1 MQILGH
7 LGLEYETQGEG
18 ENVLLIHGSHIADS
32 FLPWSKEPA
41 LAGYH
46 VIRYHRRGF
55 AGSRAISAPYS
66 IENQAHDALKL
77 LNHLGVTRTHVIGH
91 SYGGAIA
98 LQLAIDAADVVRSLV
113 LLEPA
118 LMMVPSGP
126 RFFEAMAPAMTLFA
140 SGDTERAVDAFN
152 QLVAGPQW
160 RNELEGAVPGGPEQA
175 IRDGATFFDVEVPAL
190 QQWVFDETQA
200 ARISQPVLYMLGAAS
215 PVVFEEG
222 RQLLRS
228 WLPQT
233 EDVVI
238 PGTDHRLQMQTP
250 GLTAQAVVGFFSR
263 VESVRGLG
271 RSQTLS

>member
-1 MQILGH
+1 MRILGH

-77 LNHLGVTRTHVIGH
+77 LNHLGVSRTHVIGH

-98 LQLAIDAADVVRSLV
+98 LQLAIDAADVVHSLV

-118 LMMVPSGP
+118 LMMVPSAP
-126 RFFEAMAPAMTLFA
+126 MFFEAMAPAMTRFA
-140 SGDTERAVDAFN
+140 SGDTDGAVDAFN
-152 QLVAGPQW
+152 QLLAGPQW
-160 RNELEGAVPGGPEQA
+160 REELERAVPGAPQQA
-175 IRDGATFFDVEVPAL
+175 IRDGATFFEVEVPAL
-190 QQWVFDETQA
+190 QKWVFDETQA
-200 ARISQPVLYMLGAAS
+200 ARISQPVLYMLGAGS
-215 PVVFEEG
+215 PVLFDEG

-238 PGTDHRLQMQTP
+238 PATDHRLQMQTP
-250 GLTAQAVVGFFSR
+250 GLTAQAVAGFLHR
-263 VESVRGLG
+263 VESPRGLG
-271 RSQTLS
+271 RSHTPS